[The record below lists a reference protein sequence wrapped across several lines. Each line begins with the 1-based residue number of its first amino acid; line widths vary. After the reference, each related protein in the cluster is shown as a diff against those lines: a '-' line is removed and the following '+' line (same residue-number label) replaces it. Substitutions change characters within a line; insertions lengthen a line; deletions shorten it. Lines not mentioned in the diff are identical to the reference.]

1 MRYYPLFLDLADT
14 SVLVVGAGEVGL
26 RKAAVLLRATPARL
40 DLLDPFMDEVK
51 TLSRLGTHPLLRL
64 HRRAFTPAD
73 IAGRSLVFAATDKRE
88 VNALVSSLCREKN
101 ILCNV
106 ADAPGEGNFIVPS
119 LINADGLTIA
129 VSTGG
134 QSPAL
139 AKKLR
144 RELEAWVEKRYS
156 PLLFLLGRLRPLLLA
171 LDLPTNEN
179 SSIFRRLVNSPLAD
193 LLQDNDYGSAR
204 DLLAGI
210 LPEPLR
216 HRMGEL
222 LDGL

>member
-26 RKAAVLLRATPARL
+26 RKAAVLLRAAPARL
-40 DLLDPFMDEVK
+40 DLLDPFMDVAK

-64 HRRAFTPAD
+64 YRRAFTPAD
-73 IAGRSLVFAATDKRE
+73 IEGRSLVFAATDKRE
-88 VNALVSSLCREKN
+88 VNALISSLCREKN

-106 ADAPGEGNFIVPS
+106 ADAPGKGNFIVPS
-119 LINADGLTIA
+119 LITADGLTIA
-129 VSTGG
+129 VSTEG

-139 AKKLR
+139 AKSLR

-156 PLLFLLGRLRPLLLA
+156 PLLSLLGRLRPLLLA

-193 LLQDNDYGSAR
+193 LLQDNDYDSAR
-204 DLLAGI
+204 TLLAGI
-210 LPEPLR
+210 LPEPLH